1 MTLLRAYLTIASS
14 FLHVRTVGVDESI
27 DVLETLSPSPSVLVS
42 RRLAIPPVPGDRPG
56 TMLIEAVS
64 VTERTLVATVAKK
77 YFDVFRHRNSVAK
90 SLCHAMCAT
99 TSNGSRLR
107 RTPVP
112 GQCGL
117 CPCATDVERTGT

>member
-64 VTERTLVATVAKK
+64 VTERTLVATVAKII
-77 YFDVFRHRNSVAK
+77 
-90 SLCHAMCAT
+90 
-99 TSNGSRLR
+99 
-107 RTPVP
+107 P
-112 GQCGL
+112 GQDISSRIL
-117 CPCATDVERTGT
+117 IADTDTGPARWMQTRPLQVSLTDPELVRSHADYP